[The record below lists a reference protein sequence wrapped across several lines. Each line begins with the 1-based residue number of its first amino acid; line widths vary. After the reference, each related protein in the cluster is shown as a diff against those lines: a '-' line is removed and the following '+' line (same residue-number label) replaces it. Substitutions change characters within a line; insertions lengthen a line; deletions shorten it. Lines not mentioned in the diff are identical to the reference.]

1 MITVYV
7 GVGSNLERYQHIE
20 AAIEELKRL
29 GSELKLSTIYECASE
44 GFDSHPFF
52 NLVVEMK
59 TSLSLD
65 EFQASLKEAE
75 IRWGREVDA
84 KKFQDRT
91 LDMDILLF
99 GDVISEVSPVVPR
112 SDIYKYPFVIQPLY
126 ELCPELRIPG
136 SDLLVKQ
143 VWNNFSMLDT
153 LTPIPQWFSVNEVIR
168 P

>member
-7 GVGSNLERYQHIE
+7 GVGSNLERHRHIE

-29 GSELKLSTIYECASE
+29 GSDLKLSTIYECPSE

-59 TSLSLD
+59 TSRSLD
-65 EFQASLKEAE
+65 EFQAGLKEAE

-136 SDLLVKQ
+136 SDLSIKQ
-143 VWNNFSMLDT
+143 VWGGFKKLDS
-153 LTPIPQWFSVNEVIR
+153 LIPIPQWFSVNEVSR

>member
-20 AAIEELKRL
+20 AAITELKLL
-29 GSELKLSTIYECASE
+29 GSELRLSTIYECEAL

-65 EFQASLKEAE
+65 EFQACIKEVE
-75 IRWGREVDA
+75 FRWGRELDA

-136 SDLLVKQ
+136 TQLSIKQ
-143 VWNNFSMLDT
+143 VWDDFSMLDT
-153 LTPIPQWFSVNEVIR
+153 LTPVPQWFTVN
-168 P
+168 